1 MRAALHPGGERE
13 RDISEREREDRL
25 IIIVK
30 KDIMSVIKRKVGLV
44 RISSAKQKLIRR
56 DFKFC
61 KNIPGICVNDRNF
74 NLYVIK
80 L

>member
-1 MRAALHPGGERE
+1 MHHHTSDNETIR
-13 RDISEREREDRL
+13 
-25 IIIVK
+25 VK

-44 RISSAKQKLIRR
+44 KISSAKQELIRR

-61 KNIPGICVNDRNF
+61 KNIPGICVNERNF